1 MDEKTILVIGEWA
14 HNQFAAPLGWL
25 DVHAACTYY
34 TKVRAAVNYLRSPA
48 RRADPFGIL
57 LLQSRP
63 GQFSSHEVE
72 LLHATA
78 PLARLVALVG
88 PWCEGEQRS
97 GRVQPGV
104 VRVPWRA
111 WKYRL
116 APETGLAESG
126 DGKDRLPCTATDV
139 DRIERDVAARVR
151 RQSIPATAIVHSDR
165 RANYECI
172 AGLLAALGIHTAWH
186 GGGAAATGDQ
196 VDLEIFDGWP
206 TDLEPSPENGAV
218 GRTNDVCQMLST
230 PAVLLLHFPRPED
243 VRLARE
249 AGFAAVVAQPLLAG
263 DLATAIDAVLRP
275 GAPFNH

>member
-48 RRADPFGIL
+48 RRADPFGVL

-63 GQFSSHEVE
+63 GQFSSREVE

-78 PLARLVALVG
+78 PLACLVALVG

-111 WKYRL
+111 WQYRL
-116 APETGLAESG
+116 AREMGLAASAYG
-126 DGKDRLPCTATDV
+126 TDRLPRTATDV
-139 DRIERDVAARVR
+139 DRLERDVAARVR

-172 AGLLAALGIHTAWH
+172 ASLLAYLGVTTVWSRSGPPSSRA
-186 GGGAAATGDQ
+186 DF
-196 VDLEIFDGWP
+196 EICDSWP
-206 TDLEPSPENGAV
+206 WGQEFSTKNGATKWINEV
-218 GRTNDVCQMLST
+218 RQSVLA

-243 VRLARE
+243 IQLARE

-263 DLATAIDAVLRP
+263 DLAAAINAVLRP
-275 GAPFNH
+275 AAPFGY